1 MRVWDMT
8 GLSWGGFNLFG
19 DRKSVEEVQRLLRT
33 EARVNALQDEVY
45 RLQILLDVEKG
56 KNAETTM
63 GYRE

>member
-1 MRVWDMT
+1 MT